1 MSGFFTLIRKQL
13 AESRWVLGLSAL
25 ALFGFSWLSVYATA
39 YGQIR
44 MARELGGEAKARA
57 AVRMLRTMGGSE
69 LDVTTAALEMLFWV
83 HPFFVMTVVIWAIS
97 RASLAV
103 AGEVERGTM
112 DLVLSR
118 PVSRTSY
125 FGSQVFVAVLGM
137 LVLAVAA
144 ILGNLIGSKFN
155 AIETPPP
162 LVVLLRPAGNL
173 VALAWAVFGYTL
185 LFSAVDRVRWRPM
198 MIGSVATL
206 AGYVAFFVA
215 PLPPLEGTA
224 WKTWL
229 ERLSIF
235 TAYNPV
241 KAVGAGKDL
250 MLHLAVLGGV
260 GMAGILIGLVAFR
273 RRDLPT
279 SG

>member
-1 MSGFFTLIRKQL
+1 
-13 AESRWVLGLSAL
+13 
-25 ALFGFSWLSVYATA
+25 
-39 YGQIR
+39 
-44 MARELGGEAKARA
+44 
-57 AVRMLRTMGGSE
+57 
-69 LDVTTAALEMLFWV
+69 
-83 HPFFVMTVVIWAIS
+83 
-97 RASLAV
+97 LAV

-260 GMAGILIGLVAFR
+260 GLAGILIGLVAFR
-273 RRDLPT
+273 HRDLPT